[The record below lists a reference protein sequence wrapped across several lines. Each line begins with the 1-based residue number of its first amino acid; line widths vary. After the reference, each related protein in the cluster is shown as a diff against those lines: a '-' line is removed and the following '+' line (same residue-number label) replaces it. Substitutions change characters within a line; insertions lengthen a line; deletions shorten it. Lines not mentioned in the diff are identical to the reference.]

1 MKLNFV
7 KIYNEEEFY
16 DLLVSLDEMD
26 DDSDFTTSERVSD
39 MTLIGRELGYV
50 NVVVSGSSDE
60 FWMGDYF
67 IEYLKDELT
76 SAEVFALADAFGL
89 IEDGIDLADLAYE
102 TLDLELLDNGKY
114 IT

>member
-1 MKLNFV
+1 MELNFV

-16 DLLVSLDEMD
+16 DLLVSLGELD
-26 DDSDFTTSERVSD
+26 DDSDFTISERVSD

-50 NVVVSGSSDE
+50 NVVVIASTDG
-60 FWMGDYF
+60 FWSGDYF

-89 IEDGIDLADLAYE
+89 IEDGIDLVNLAYE
-102 TLDLELLDNGKY
+102 TLDLELLDDGKY
-114 IT
+114 ST